1 MTWRRTLGD
10 RTLSQKPRSETILEC
25 YRRAADARRMANAA
39 TNLSERADLL
49 DVEERWLTL
58 ARIASF
64 GPIEELRL
72 RYKNEGPSQE
82 RAAGRTR

>member
-1 MTWRRTLGD
+1 
-10 RTLSQKPRSETILEC
+10 
-25 YRRAADARRMANAA
+25 MANAA

-64 GPIEELRL
+64 GPIQELRL